1 MARKKH
7 RLYIALHH
15 RNSKPGFHF
24 ALMLSPKKETRTTS
38 IHDCHIYHTINTIQS
53 GVKFNLNGMPEWRY
67 EHKAVNGLREGT
79 VIGRVLIAK
88 LPAHEPL
95 VTQAERIH
103 EILVQVPLVQNDA
116 QWTCQVWMI
125 EALAALRVK
134 GGDFSTIPEVTNGG
148 QMEDDI
154 KTFGDMAKDSVF
166 KGQGPPPSCASD
178 LPHIDMR
185 VRRKPT
191 GDGNH

>member
-1 MARKKH
+1 MPRNKH

-24 ALMLSPKKETRTTS
+24 ALMLSPKQETRDTS
-38 IHDCHIYHTINTIQS
+38 VHDFHIYHTINTIQS

-95 VTQAERIH
+95 VMQAEHIH
-103 EILVQVPLVQNDA
+103 TILAQVPLVQNDT
-116 QWTCQVWMI
+116 QWDCRVWMI
-125 EALAALRVK
+125 EALAALRAK
-134 GGDFSTIPEVTNGG
+134 GGDFSTIPEVINGG
-148 QMEDDI
+148 QMEGEI
-154 KTFGDMAKDSVF
+154 KAFGDMAKDTVL
-166 KGQGPPPSCASD
+166 KGPGPLPGCASD

-185 VRRKPT
+185 VRKK
-191 GDGNH
+191 

>member
-1 MARKKH
+1 MPRKKH

-24 ALMLSPKKETRTTS
+24 ALMFSPKQETHNTS
-38 IHDCHIYHTINTIQS
+38 VHDCHIYHTINTIKS

-67 EHKAVNGLREGT
+67 EHKVVNGLREGT

-88 LPAHEPL
+88 LPAHELL

-103 EILVQVPLVQNDA
+103 DILMQVPLVQNDTR
-116 QWTCQVWMI
+116 WDCLVWLI
-125 EALAALRVK
+125 EALAALRAK
-134 GGDFSTIPEVTNGG
+134 GGGFSTIPEVTNGG
-148 QMEDDI
+148 QMVGEI
-154 KTFGDMAKDSVF
+154 KVFGDVAKDSVL
-166 KGQGPPPSCASD
+166 KGPGPLPSCAND

-185 VRRKPT
+185 VRQK
-191 GDGNH
+191 